1 MRKRV
6 VVFGIF
12 DGIHDGHRALFRQAK
27 EQGDELVVIVGRDS
41 ACAQW
46 KGGAPM
52 HSEEDRLSLVLKEQ
66 YVDNAVLGDEEQ
78 STYKVVQDLNP
89 DLICLGYDQEVLGED
104 LKLWFEREKRT
115 IPCVVLQPYK
125 ETVFHTS
132 LLREK

>member
-1 MRKRV
+1 
-6 VVFGIF
+6 
-12 DGIHDGHRALFRQAK
+12 
-27 EQGDELVVIVGRDS
+27 
-41 ACAQW
+41 
-46 KGGAPM
+46 M